1 MKEGYHP
8 ETLIHSLLKSN
19 DALRDYG
26 TCTERAGS
34 LWAFLGYLLEKGRR
48 DAFDMVV
55 TTPQKEEE

>member
-1 MKEGYHP
+1 
-8 ETLIHSLLKSN
+8 
-19 DALRDYG
+19 LRDYG